1 MVVAYRSVSQF
12 KSYTEC
18 PYQYYLQRV
27 QRAPQRP
34 AAWLA
39 QGTAD
44 HAAFEAYERS
54 QRSMTLEDMQAVYT
68 AEYDKSINEMCE
80 EEPDFDSWFASG
92 PYGGRAD
99 TERRYGLGLEQCE
112 RYIQWYEKH
121 PDEVIWISPDHEPG
135 IELGFDIDL
144 DGVQIKGYIDAV
156 VRLEGQPAYRPI
168 VRDNKTGNLP
178 GDSFQLAV
186 YAVALN
192 KTYGTEITM
201 GDYWMGKTGKPTFG
215 YDLTEWSEERLTD
228 AFGEMNDGVLMED
241 FDPDPEPAKCRFCS
255 VASSCKFAA

>member
-1 MVVAYRSVSQF
+1 MTVAYRSVSQY
-12 KSYTEC
+12 KTYTDC
-18 PYQYYLQRV
+18 PYRYYLERV
-27 QRAPQRP
+27 LRCPQRP

-39 QGTAD
+39 QGIAD

-54 QRSMTLEDMQAVYT
+54 QRALTLAEMEDVYT
-68 AEYDKSINEMCE
+68 AEYDREINRMCE

-99 TERRYGLGLEQCE
+99 TERRYQLGLDQCA
-112 RYIQWYEKH
+112 RYVDWYEKH
-121 PDEVIWISPDHEPG
+121 PEEVIWIAPDGTPG
-135 IELGFDIDL
+135 IELGFDIEL
-144 DGVQIKGYIDAV
+144 DGVRVKGYIDAV
-156 VRLEGQPAYRPI
+156 MRVGLPDPLVI
-168 VRDNKTGNLP
+168 DNKTGNLP
-178 GDSFQLAV
+178 GDEFQLAT

-192 KTYGTEITM
+192 KTYGTNIRR
-201 GDYWMGKTGKPTFG
+201 GRYWMGKTGKPTMD
-215 YDLTEWSEERLTD
+215 YELAAWSEERLTD